1 MTKVY
6 PSFVAPSIACEVFG
20 VTSQTLRRWAKTGR
34 ISFIKT
40 PGGQYRYNVEG
51 VIGAI
56 QATPIAKAPARHPQ
70 AAPVVSVPA
79 QATGGS
85 GSGQS
90 TAMSGGGGGNS
101 GDRIVTIEMPQPK
114 ARPEMPAGVS
124 MRSVD
129 DDEQQ
134 VTMRDPDP
142 TPMRL
147 TPVPEQPALRT
158 KAEPVAAAPVKPV
171 AAKAKPKAEKPAPV
185 PKKRTAKLDA
195 AALKQK
201 IESLASAPAS
211 V

>member
-1 MTKVY
+1 VTKVY

-20 VTSQTLRRWAKTGR
+20 VTSQTLRRWAKTDR
-34 ISFIKT
+34 ISYIKT

-56 QATPIAKAPARHPQ
+56 QATPIAKGPARHPL
-70 AAPVVSVPA
+70 AAPVVAVPA
-79 QATGGS
+79 PAKPLPVQAI
-85 GSGQS
+85 
-90 TAMSGGGGGNS
+90 A
-101 GDRIVTIEMPQPK
+101 DRIVEVTLPQPK

-147 TPVPEQPALRT
+147 TPVPEQPAIRT

-171 AAKAKPKAEKPAPV
+171 AQKAKPKAAAPAPV

-201 IESLASAPAS
+201 IESLASAPA
-211 V
+211 